1 MLLFIYLRI
10 VYIFFSLPLPLP
22 FLPLLSTLLQ
32 VLVFILLLSL
42 SHSAIS
48 FLIVVSALSFLVPL
62 SHSGFIHLLHHHQ
75 AGFPA
80 RLSSAPMPPEL
91 LVLLL
96 PLEQLQFTH
105 WWWGFRLEHLVSHWR
120 KHPRELTVHGG
131 LVLRPFFMLQY
142 GNLCVT
148 LLPCTQMHSL
158 CYHIIAPHSKNW
170 TLCRWMHFY

>member
-1 MLLFIYLRI
+1 MYINSSLVVVSQQQLGGAQLCVTCYSSYTQGLFT
-10 VYIFFSLPLPLP
+10 FFSLFLSP
-22 FLPLLSTLLQ
+22 FFFCSQ
-32 VLVFILLLSL
+32 HSFKFWFSSYCFL

-80 RLSSAPMPPEL
+80 RLSSAPVPPEL

-105 WWWGFRLEHLVSHWR
+105 WWWGFHLEHLVSHWR
-120 KHPRELTVHGG
+120 KHPREPTVHSG
-131 LVLRPFFMLQY
+131 LVLTTILH
-142 GNLCVT
+142 VT
-148 LLPCTQMHSL
+148 
-158 CYHIIAPHSKNW
+158 IW
-170 TLCRWMHFY
+170 